1 MLQRDQGIEV
11 TGQRIITENG
21 REVIEIEAELVNLR
35 KVEGQINYKE
45 NQMNEIFKKAIER
58 SVKNNIE
65 SPIKINPSLL
75 RNTLVKVHTKSLN
88 TSFAMDRAEILLQ
101 TLAQNVPS
109 DLLIKTLERMNS
121 NPAIYI
127 TDSNWNTA
135 EDILKLERAGKAS
148 TFAYYDSIEKHLIL
162 NLDSHKYEL
171 DTLKNLELFKSAP
184 ETEIQTLIHEFGH
197 AVDYL
202 ILNDLSH
209 TREFK
214 NLYER
219 EKNNIHIENYM
230 KQDSVEFFASTFS
243 YMFSPN
249 TQYRERIANEAPE
262 TVQYIKN
269 KLKVTGLVRENK

>member
-1 MLQRDQGIEV
+1 M
-11 TGQRIITENG
+11 
-21 REVIEIEAELVNLR
+21 
-35 KVEGQINYKE
+35 
-45 NQMNEIFKKAIER
+45 
-58 SVKNNIE
+58 
-65 SPIKINPSLL
+65 
-75 RNTLVKVHTKSLN
+75 
-88 TSFAMDRAEILLQ
+88 
-101 TLAQNVPS
+101 
-109 DLLIKTLERMNS
+109 
-121 NPAIYI
+121 YI

-148 TFAYYDSIEKHLIL
+148 TFAYYDSIEKYLIL

-269 KLKVTGLVRENK
+269 KLKVTGLIRENK